1 MKAHNKTHKGKPM
14 GENMH
19 CVPLFE
25 CAKRNKKAKKNVEAE
40 ARASP
45 STLGDSPKGF
55 TPPFVP
61 VREAL
66 KEKDQKGD
74 ERSSRRFVE

>member
-1 MKAHNKTHKGKPM
+1 LKLYWKHGQL
-14 GENMH
+14 G
-19 CVPLFE
+19 
-25 CAKRNKKAKKNVEAE
+25 AKRNKKAEKNDEAE

-45 STLGDSPKGF
+45 STLGDSLKGF

-66 KEKDQKGD
+66 KEKDKKGD
-74 ERSSRRFVE
+74 ERSS